1 MSYNL
6 SVNITDLEPF
16 KSYLVELTTLTDYI
30 ASKGNKT
37 VLEQRILEA
46 HTKFMKKLDR
56 E

>member
-6 SVNITDLEPF
+6 NVNITDLEPF

-30 ASKGNKT
+30 ASKQNKT
-37 VLEQRILEA
+37 VFEQRILESHRA
-46 HTKFMKKLDR
+46 FMQKLDK

>member
-1 MSYNL
+1 MMNSL

-30 ASKGNKT
+30 ASKQNKT
-37 VLEQRILEA
+37 VLEQRILESHRA
-46 HTKFMKKLDR
+46 FMQKLDK

>member
-1 MSYNL
+1 MMNSL

-37 VLEQRILEA
+37 ALEQRILEA
-46 HTKFMKKLDR
+46 HTEFMKKLDR